1 MISRMPHGISLDAFN
16 ILRSLKLFCPWK
28 EMLNKDEGFKMAG
41 VLQSQV
47 RSLWVWP
54 VPDDT
59 STKLVPCDANL
70 PILAMQVNSLEA
82 FVKKQDQ
89 ILTAAYN
96 STMAMWGKILP

>member
-1 MISRMPHGISLDAFN
+1 M
-16 ILRSLKLFCPWK
+16 
-28 EMLNKDEGFKMAG
+28 
-41 VLQSQV
+41 
-47 RSLWVWP
+47 
-54 VPDDT
+54 
-59 STKLVPCDANL
+59 